1 MPEATGK
8 VCIICRQDCSNR
20 PRIKDARGHY
30 MCKSCAPARPS
41 PNATPAAP
49 APLPLPSADADVP
62 EIEVFEVMPDS
73 LLGDGPSSCP
83 GCNSPIPSGSVLC
96 LACGFDVRKGSKLS
110 TGTGIDDPNDP
121 NNPPAKGRPAAA
133 KCPECGYNLK
143 GLKTPKCPECG
154 KLVIPKSRHQLLQE
168 ESKKSARM
176 EYIRPLIMLAVGLGG
191 LTIFHLSRYDN
202 EGLAASLIAFAIK
215 VPSGAVAF
223 WILCLI
229 WFGFDAPLRLT
240 VLRLAG
246 IFAITAFADQ
256 LLIMTGLPILIY
268 PVSFFLYYGLL
279 MQELDID
286 DWKEALV
293 LSLLMKVIA
302 IAAIVSIAYLLHA
315 Q

>member
-1 MPEATGK
+1 
-8 VCIICRQDCSNR
+8 
-20 PRIKDARGHY
+20 

-41 PNATPAAP
+41 TGPAPAAP
-49 APLPLPSADADVP
+49 PAPPLPGADADLP

-73 LLGDGPSSCP
+73 LLGDGPSACP

-110 TGTGIDDPNDP
+110 TGTGIDDPDEAH
-121 NNPPAKGRPAAA
+121 AKGRPAAA

-154 KLVIPKSRHQLLQE
+154 KLVIPKSRRDLLQE
-168 ESKKSARM
+168 ESKNSARM
-176 EYIRPLIMLAVGLGG
+176 EYIRPLLMLAVGLGG
-191 LTIFHLSRYDN
+191 LTIFHLSQYDN

-215 VPSGAVAF
+215 VPSGTVAF
-223 WILCLI
+223 WILCLV

-256 LLIMTGLPILIY
+256 LLIMTGLPILIW

-286 DWKEALV
+286 DWKEVLV
-293 LSLLMKVIA
+293 LSLLMKAVA
-302 IAAIVSIAYLLHA
+302 IAAIVGIGYMLGA